1 MPTGDAHQLCLPNCR
16 MRGADWAVIEG
27 RWFFDGGRIRFDRR
41 WQEQAIRP
49 VDRRGCLAGDHPD
62 AHESETSEGMQSG
75 ALPCRR
81 LRDDRGIVRFGRM
94 AGN

>member
-1 MPTGDAHQLCLPNCR
+1 VHWP
-16 MRGADWAVIEG
+16 VIEG

-41 WQEQAIRP
+41 WQEHAIRP

-62 AHESETSEGMQSG
+62 AHESETSERMQSG

-81 LRDDRGIVRFGRM
+81 LLDDGGIVRFGLM
-94 AGN
+94 ASN